1 MAYRTATPP
10 EKLGPLVR
18 AFAWAHTPKMIAIGV
33 FFFLPLLVPV
43 FAPWGENWNAMSYL
57 GAALMLVGMPAMG
70 AYILRTAYRQRKNYV
85 RIHELGL
92 EYRWQDLE
100 RTVLF
105 EDVTEIQS
113 RIEQKIT
120 NGIPGPV
127 THQHKI
133 RLSGGEALGITHGFA
148 DVGEL
153 VGELRERTRGIVL
166 ERARASFAEGRT
178 VKMGPLTLGNGE
190 VRVGT
195 LRLPV
200 SEVRRVEVA
209 GGAISIFTESARPWV
224 EVPYAD
230 VPNAHLLEA
239 LLRIC

>member
-43 FAPWGENWNAMSYL
+43 LAPWGDNWNAMTYL

-85 RIHELGL
+85 RVYQLGF
-92 EYRWQDLE
+92 EYRWQDVE
-100 RTVLF
+100 RVVLF

-133 RLSGGEALGITHGFA
+133 RTANGEALGITHGFE
-148 DVGEL
+148 DVGDL

-166 ERARASFAEGRT
+166 ERARAAFADGKP
-178 VKMGPLTLGNGE
+178 VKMGPLTVGKDE
-190 VRVGT
+190 VRVGS
-195 LRLPV
+195 LRLPRD
-200 SEVRRVEVA
+200 EVRRVEIA
-209 GGAISIFTESARPWV
+209 GGAISIFGEGARAWV
-224 EVPYAD
+224 ELPYAD
-230 VPNAHLLEA
+230 VPNASLLEEI
-239 LLRIC
+239 LRIS

>member
-18 AFAWAHTPKMIAIGV
+18 AFAWAHTPKMIAVGV

-43 FAPWGENWNAMSYL
+43 FAPWGDDWNAMTYL

-70 AYILRTAYRQRKNYV
+70 AYILRTAYLQRKNYV
-85 RIHELGL
+85 RIYELGF
-92 EYRWQDLE
+92 EYRWHDVE
-100 RTVLF
+100 RVVLF

-127 THQHKI
+127 THQHKV
-133 RLSGGEALGITHGFA
+133 RTTSGEALGITHGFA

-153 VGELRERTRGIVL
+153 VGEIRERTRGTIL
-166 ERARASFAEGRT
+166 ERARATFAAGKT
-178 VKMGPLTLGNGE
+178 LKMGPLTLGKGE
-190 VRVGT
+190 VRVGN
-195 LRLPV
+195 LRLPRE
-200 SEVRRVEVA
+200 EVRRVEIA
-209 GGAISIFTESARPWV
+209 GGAISIFGEGARAWV
-224 EVPYAD
+224 EIPYAD
-230 VPNAHLLEA
+230 VPNAGLLEEI
-239 LLRIC
+239 LRIC